1 MSFVGYYDRGRR
13 ENEKTH
19 EEREREREET
29 EGKKKS
35 EKKMFALQEDHP
47 DGPQLDSIIWVLF
60 TLVPGPS
67 AVNWV

>member
-1 MSFVGYYDRGRR
+1 LSFVGYYDRGRR

-47 DGPQLDSIIWVLF
+47 DGPQLDSII
-60 TLVPGPS
+60 
-67 AVNWV
+67 